1 MPGSIAKDNR
11 KRNVMPATEAKRPAF
26 TRREVV
32 KIGGGVIVLALAGV
46 VLWVSAWDYVRWT
59 EDFLPGTAPNAILEP
74 EAWTVTDD
82 SVVFAAVGD
91 TGTGGRNQMDVAQ
104 AMVDTYATAPY
115 GFVAHVGD
123 ISYRGSILDRWE
135 DVWVRPYQP
144 LLDAGVRFEVALG
157 NHELEEGQGDET
169 LEWIEARLEQLGYE
183 ETYRVVPY
191 GPIDFFFLDSSTPLV
206 TGERSGEQLA
216 WLENAL
222 ADSKARWKIAVLHH
236 APYSSSTKRGSNVE
250 LREILEPLFIEHG
263 VQLVLTGHDH
273 HYERTYPQSGVTY
286 VVTGAGAKLSDIGR
300 SEFTAVAEE
309 VLQFMMIEV
318 DGELMTIRAVD
329 ATATVFDNATIDTS
343 GAVQP

>member
-1 MPGSIAKDNR
+1 MWVNILSSDR
-11 KRNVMPATEAKRPAF
+11 KRTRMPSVEAKRPAF
-26 TRREVV
+26 TRREVL
-32 KIGGGVIVLALAGV
+32 KIGGGVVVLALAGV
-46 VLWVSAWDYVRWT
+46 VLWASAWDYVRWT
-59 EDFLPGTAPNAILEP
+59 EDFLPGTAPTAVLEP

-82 SVVFAAVGD
+82 LVVFAAVGD

-104 AMVDTYATAPY
+104 AMVDAYAATPY

-123 ISYRGSILDRWE
+123 ISYRGGILDRWE
-135 DVWVRPYQP
+135 DVWVRPYKS

-157 NHELEEGQGDET
+157 NHELEEGQSEET
-169 LEWIEARLEQLGYE
+169 LQWIEARLEQLGYD

-191 GPIDFFFLDSSTPLV
+191 GPVDFFFLDSSTPLA

-216 WLENAL
+216 WLERAL
-222 ADSKARWKIAVLHH
+222 AESTARWKVAVMHH
-236 APYSSSTKRGSNVE
+236 APYSSSSKRGSNVE
-250 LREILEPLFIEHG
+250 LREVVEALFSGHG

-273 HYERTYPQSGVTY
+273 VYERTYPQNGVTF

-300 SEFTAVAEE
+300 SDFTAVAKE

-318 DGELMTIRAVD
+318 DGELMTIRAID
-329 ATATVFDNATIDTS
+329 ATGTVFDSVTIDTS